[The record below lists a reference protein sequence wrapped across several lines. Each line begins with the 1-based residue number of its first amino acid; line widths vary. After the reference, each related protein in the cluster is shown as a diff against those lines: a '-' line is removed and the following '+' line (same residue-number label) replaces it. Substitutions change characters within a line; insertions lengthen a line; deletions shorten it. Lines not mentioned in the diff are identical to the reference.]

1 MDLAY
6 AQAAIEV
13 GVDDFLVV
21 PINPIEGLLRV
32 RKLTRATNVVR
43 VGDLEIDLAACRVS
57 SRGYRV
63 RLSSFEFRLLACLA
77 KRVGQTVTYA
87 ELIEDIW
94 EWDPD
99 GGTLA
104 GVKDCINRVRKK
116 IESDLQEPQ
125 YIITIT
131 REGYR
136 LRNQR
141 QWKESVPETAASNLM
156 FYYDIEA

>member
-1 MDLAY
+1 MLVIVMDLAY

-63 RLSSFEFRLLACLA
+63 RLSSL
-77 KRVGQTVTYA
+77 
-87 ELIEDIW
+87 
-94 EWDPD
+94 
-99 GGTLA
+99 
-104 GVKDCINRVRKK
+104 
-116 IESDLQEPQ
+116 
-125 YIITIT
+125 
-131 REGYR
+131 
-136 LRNQR
+136 
-141 QWKESVPETAASNLM
+141 WKESVPETAASNLM